1 MKLQANRLVDAMETS
16 RDRIAVMT
24 FKPPPAGKRRPS
36 QLGRTNLRVLNSSG
50 SVAKKQLIE
59 DINMLKL
66 GSIANPAARD
76 VSAALAAAVKTLHHM
91 PVDTSRYGS
100 KRSGHLF
107 LITSKLDSGAISGDH
122 RGVKVHVIGVG
133 PVFNPSSNCGADG
146 WCAAMSSPLDQV
158 GGLQRIVAD
167 GIEIPVDKPPGAA
180 HVRTIVSLLRMG
192 VDVGVIQG
200 GGLFLHP
207 GEGCTL
213 KGTLGDASF
222 PVLLPGERKSLMVK
236 IEVGDLPGWDSDPDP
251 DPDALDID
259 SVERQLQATL
269 GELTSTVLTVEA
281 VYCHSHL
288 STPATTITTKAQV
301 DVVRYVEGCDWS
313 RSAQDVGQGTERPVV
328 FADADGDGG
337 NDVDGDVEGSLPNMS
352 LVNSV
357 LVQVLASGHSSS
369 QGAWDAIE
377 QLKEHVDA
385 SAVRRELGY
394 QVNLEN
400 RFPPATGEVF
410 AEPMMAAFERRFSL
424 KDDFHDGHLNDHDDY
439 GHSHDLE
446 HDHDHDHDLDL
457 DLDHGHGQ
465 GCGDCDDGDD
475 HGGYDEDEADRT
487 FRPMS
492 TNFATTTAVTAA
504 TRIASHDLDTGGSD
518 LLIDETP
525 EANSQDSLV
534 RVQSDSVL
542 YRVPSRR
549 IQQSP
554 DEATRLWK
562 RLEGYEE
569 DDDELDTFS
578 NSDDDLG
585 DFEVLDDRDMYYRGV
600 SRRSSVGQDTMLT
613 YRDVRET
620 DFSPW
625 AV

>member
-1 MKLQANRLVDAMETS
+1 MTRSFTSPESFEQMKLQANRLVDAMEAS

-59 DINMLKL
+59 DINTLKL
-66 GSIANPAARD
+66 GPITDPAARD
-76 VSAALAAAVKTLHHM
+76 VSAAVAAAVKTLQHM

-107 LITSKLDSGAISGDH
+107 LVTSKLDNGAISGDH
-122 RGVKVHVIGVG
+122 RGIKVHAIGVG
-133 PVFNPSSNCGADG
+133 PVFNPSSSCGADG
-146 WCAAMSSPLDQV
+146 WCAAMSSPLDPV
-158 GGLQRIVAD
+158 GGLQRAVAD
-167 GIEIPVDKPPGAA
+167 GVKAPADKPPGAA
-180 HVRTIVSLLRMG
+180 HIRTIVSLLRMG

-222 PVLLPGERKSLMVK
+222 PVLLPGERKNLMVK
-236 IEVGDLPGWDSDPDP
+236 IEVGDLPGWDTDPDP

-259 SVERQLQATL
+259 TVERQLQATL

-301 DVVRYVEGCDWS
+301 DVVRYVEGCDWG
-313 RSAQDVGQGTERPVV
+313 RSTLGVGRP
-328 FADADGDGG
+328 DGGGDGS
-337 NDVDGDVEGSLPNMS
+337 DVDGDAEGTP
-352 LVNSV
+352 VNSV
-357 LVQVLASGHSSS
+357 LMQVLASGHSSS
-369 QGAWDAIE
+369 QGACDAVE
-377 QLKEHVDA
+377 QLTEHVDA
-385 SAVRRELGY
+385 SALLRELRY

-400 RFPPATGEVF
+400 RFPREVF
-410 AEPMMAAFERRFSL
+410 TEPMVAAFERRFSF
-424 KDDFHDGHLNDHDDY
+424 KDSLHLDDHDDHE
-439 GHSHDLE
+439 HSHDP
-446 HDHDHDHDLDL
+446 DHDRDHDRDRAC
-457 DLDHGHGQ
+457 DCDY
-465 GCGDCDDGDD
+465 GDGDDGDD
-475 HGGYDEDEADRT
+475 HDDDYDEDEADRT

-492 TNFATTTAVTAA
+492 TDSATAVATATATATAA
-504 TRIASHDLDTGGSD
+504 IRAASHDFDTDGSD
-518 LLIDETP
+518 GSRGTS
-525 EANSQDSLV
+525 SQDSLV

-562 RLEGYEE
+562 RLEGCDS
-569 DDDELDTFS
+569 DDDELDAFGD
-578 NSDDDLG
+578 SDEDLG
-585 DFEVLDDRDMYYRGV
+585 DFEMLDDREMYYRAERGV
-600 SRRSSVGQDTMLT
+600 SRRSSTGQDTMLT